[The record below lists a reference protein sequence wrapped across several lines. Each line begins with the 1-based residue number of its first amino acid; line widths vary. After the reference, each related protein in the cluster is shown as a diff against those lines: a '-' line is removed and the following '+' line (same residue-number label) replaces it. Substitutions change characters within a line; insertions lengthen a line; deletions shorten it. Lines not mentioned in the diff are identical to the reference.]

1 MTADA
6 PEFGDR
12 IAKKLDTVHED
23 LVNITP
29 KKDLNIISRPL
40 PENGAILMGFPGS
53 GLVGTIALQ
62 YMVDQLEFEQI
73 GSMTSRYFPPLAMMN
88 KGLINDPVRIYA
100 KSSGDMNL
108 AAIVADIPIAP
119 PICYEIA
126 NAIMEWLEPYRP
138 KEVLTIAGIVTNEPE
153 KRVFSVA
160 TTPEALQRVQDIT
173 LVLPIGSISGIA
185 SSILTECK
193 ARSVPAIGLLGET
206 VNAPD
211 PRASAS
217 TIEVLNK
224 MYNLA
229 LDVDPLI
236 EQAVEIEQSMGKL
249 AEEVQQSVDTTPK
262 KDLPMYG

>member
-1 MTADA
+1 MTAD
-6 PEFGDR
+6 FSN
-12 IAKKLDTVHED
+12 D
-23 LVNITP
+23 LKIFS
-29 KKDLNIISRPL
+29 KPL
-40 PENGAILMGFPGS
+40 PTNGAAVLMGFPGS

-62 YMVDQLEFEQI
+62 YMVDQMEFELI
-73 GSMTSRYFPPLAMMN
+73 GSMTSKFFPPLAMMN
-88 KGLINDPVRIYA
+88 RGLINDPVRVYA
-100 KSSGDMNL
+100 KNDDKFNI

-119 PICYEIA
+119 MICYEIS
-126 NAIMEWLEPYRP
+126 NGILEWVAQYQP

-153 KRVFSVA
+153 KRVFGVA
-160 TTPEALQRVQDIT
+160 TTPEALTRIDQHT
-173 LVLPIGSISGIA
+173 MVLPIGSISGIA

-193 ARSVPAIGLLGET
+193 VRNIPALGLLGET

-211 PRASAS
+211 PRASAA

-229 LDVDPLI
+229 LDVQPLI

-249 AEEVQQSVDTTPK
+249 AEEVQQSADTTPK

>member
-1 MTADA
+1 
-6 PEFGDR
+6 
-12 IAKKLDTVHED
+12 
-23 LVNITP
+23 
-29 KKDLNIISRPL
+29 
-40 PENGAILMGFPGS
+40 MGFPGS

-62 YMVDQLEFEQI
+62 YMVDQLEFELI

-88 KGLINDPVRIYA
+88 KGLINDPVRIYS
-100 KSSGDMNL
+100 KQIGGMNI
-108 AAIVADIPIAP
+108 AAVVADIPIAP

-126 NAIMEWLEPYRP
+126 NALIGWLEPFKQ

-153 KRVFSVA
+153 KRVFGVA
-160 TTPEALQRVQDIT
+160 TTPEALARIQDHT

-193 ARSVPAIGLLGET
+193 SRNIPADGLLGET

-211 PRASAS
+211 PRSSAA

-229 LDVDPLI
+229 LDIQPLI
-236 EQAVEIEQSMGKL
+236 EQAVEIEQTMGKL
-249 AEEVQQSVDTTPK
+249 AEEVQQSADTSPK

>member
-1 MTADA
+1 MTAD
-6 PEFGDR
+6 FSN
-12 IAKKLDTVHED
+12 D
-23 LVNITP
+23 LKIFS
-29 KKDLNIISRPL
+29 KPL
-40 PENGAILMGFPGS
+40 PTNGAAVLMGFPGS

-62 YMVDQLEFEQI
+62 YMVDQMEFELI
-73 GSMTSRYFPPLAMMN
+73 GSMTSKFFPPLAMMN
-88 KGLINDPVRIYA
+88 RGLINDPVRVYA
-100 KSSGDMNL
+100 KNDGNINI

-119 PICYEIA
+119 MICYEIS
-126 NAIMEWLEPYRP
+126 NGILEWVAQYQP

-153 KRVFSVA
+153 KRVFGVA
-160 TTPEALQRVQDIT
+160 TTPEALARIDQHT
-173 LVLPIGSISGIA
+173 MVLPIGSISGIA

-193 ARSVPAIGLLGET
+193 VRNIPALGLLGET

-211 PRASAS
+211 PRASAA

-229 LDVDPLI
+229 LDVQPLI

-249 AEEVQQSVDTTPK
+249 AEEVQQSADTTPK